1 MRNMAEMVHT
11 YMYARPHAQLIV
23 DMQIFKMPI
32 LYQFFFYDFF
42 HGSLH
47 LLYAFCYAYLF

>member
-1 MRNMAEMVHT
+1 
-11 YMYARPHAQLIV
+11 MYARPHAQLIV

-42 HGSLH
+42 LGSLH